1 MKLMK
6 KYLTLVVTSGLLAF
20 GASVHAAVDDKTAS
34 ALMSKAQCTACH
46 NVERK
51 LVGPS
56 FKQVA
61 QKRKDEKDAVAVIV
75 KKVREGGTGAYGQ
88 IPMPPNPK
96 NKISDADLNKLAEW
110 ILTK

>member
-1 MKLMK
+1 MK

-96 NKISDADLNKLAEW
+96 SKISDADLKKLVEW
-110 ILTK
+110 VLTK